1 MKIQGKAMWACI
13 QAPNT
18 KFEPVWNIDLLI
30 EDKQVAGAKKAGL
43 TVKKTENG
51 NLIRFRRNVIRADGT
66 ENDKPVVVD
75 AKKQP
80 ITSLVGN
87 GSLVNVQ
94 FREYE
99 WKNKFGSGKGYDLQG
114 VQVLSLV
121 TYREQDG
128 DAFDVEDED
137 TEELAREETPSTKAP
152 ANKDAEFDDEDLP
165 DVL

>member
-18 KFEPVWNIDLLI
+18 KFEPVWSIDLLI
-30 EDKQVAGAKKAGL
+30 EDRQVAGAKKAGL
-43 TVKKTENG
+43 VVKKTEDG
-51 NLIRFRRNVIRADGT
+51 NLVRFRRNVTRSDGT

-80 ITSLVGN
+80 ITALVGN

-94 FREYE
+94 FREYD
-99 WKNKFGSGKGYDLQG
+99 WDNKFGSGKGFDLQG
-114 VQVLSLV
+114 VQVLALV
-121 TYREQDG
+121 SYGEQDG

-137 TEELAREETPSTKAP
+137 TEELAREEIPSTKAP